1 MFEEFIPK
9 RKIGVLSPRSVIDNQ
24 PSEFYRLAPPGI
36 MLVMVPSGLREF
48 SREDVERVFA
58 SVDERLEM
66 LMERGIDLVMQ
77 AGVPL
82 PILIG
87 IEAHDRLIAHMEEKT
102 GLPATSSVLN
112 VVAAAKHLGIE
123 NIAVVNKWTDEM
135 NNTLGEFFARE
146 GIAVAG
152 VANRS
157 MTPAEFTRISSAGSV
172 DLAYGLGRQAFED
185 YPEADGLYI
194 GGGNWISQPVAE
206 RLEEEFD
213 KPAYCNQGAMIWE
226 CFHRLDCWQPIP
238 GHGRLLA

>member
-24 PSEFYRLAPPGI
+24 PREFYRLAPPGI

-58 SVDERLEM
+58 SLDERLEM
-66 LMERGIDLVMQ
+66 LMDRGIDLVMQ

-87 IEAHDRLIAHMEEKT
+87 TEAHDRLIAHMEEKT

-112 VVAAAKHLGIE
+112 VVAAAKHLGIK
-123 NIAVVNKWTDEM
+123 NVAIVNKWTDEM
-135 NNTLGEFFARE
+135 NKTLGEFFARE

-172 DLAYGLGRQAFED
+172 DLAYGLGRRALED
-185 YPEADGLYI
+185 YAQADGLYI
-194 GGGNWISQPVAE
+194 GGGNWISQPVVE
-206 RLEEEFD
+206 RLEQEFD
-213 KPAYCNQGAMIWE
+213 KPAYCNQGAMIRE
-226 CFHRLDCWQPIP
+226 CLHRLDCWQPIP

>member
-1 MFEEFIPK
+1 MFEDIIPK

-24 PSEFYRLAPPGI
+24 PAEFYRLAPPGI
-36 MLVMVPSGLREF
+36 MLVMVASGLREF
-48 SREDVERVFA
+48 SAEDVERVFA
-58 SVDERLEM
+58 SLDERLEM
-66 LMERGIDLVMQ
+66 LMERGVDLVMQ

-82 PILIG
+82 PILVG
-87 IEAHDRLIAHMEEKT
+87 TEAHDRLIDRMEEKT

-112 VVAAAKHLGIE
+112 VVAAAKHLGIK
-123 NIAVVNKWTDEM
+123 NIALVNKWTDEM
-135 NNTLGEFFARE
+135 NKTLGEFFARE

-157 MTPAEFTRISSAGSV
+157 MTPAEFTRISAAGSV
-172 DLAYGLGRQAFED
+172 DLAYGLGRKAFEN
-185 YPEADGLYI
+185 YPEADGLFI
-194 GGGNWISQPVAE
+194 GGGNWISQPVVE

-226 CFHRLDCWQPIP
+226 TFHRLDCWQPIP